1 MKLGDGSRELGNTI
15 RTLTSVHCLVPRPSF
30 LQSWMEARL
39 RIQRFDRTWAD
50 EDGCLPLL
58 ATDADFSK
66 TRFASVH
73 QTYILNTLRSTTLLL
88 PKLHWPQHVRSTDGP
103 RKPGV
108 LSLGVKHHQQ
118 LFALWVHIPHLG
130 SAAPLI
136 GDDKSSGLTGYDIL
150 HCPLIRISGHSP
162 PIFVTS

>member
-39 RIQRFDRTWAD
+39 QRFDRTWAD

-66 TRFASVH
+66 
-73 QTYILNTLRSTTLLL
+73 LD
-88 PKLHWPQHVRSTDGP
+88 LHPSI
-103 RKPGV
+103 
-108 LSLGVKHHQQ
+108 KH
-118 LFALWVHIPHLG
+118 A
-130 SAAPLI
+130 
-136 GDDKSSGLTGYDIL
+136 Y
-150 HCPLIRISGHSP
+150 
-162 PIFVTS
+162 